1 MVRTLFVAILTAI
14 ACGCALLP
22 SIKTPIASAVP
33 SASSSPGGIAPKIGV
48 DFRTVKVYLT
58 YKDETLQGS
67 DVKTSELPLASLV
80 ASASD
85 SELSGAGLPH
95 EETTAA
101 LAKWG
106 WRLHRRV
113 TTFRRREDEA
123 EPRQDIVTIWPRL
136 NLAFLA
142 SGSPTIA
149 MDNMVEGNFD
159 KHLKAYADAISGGVS
174 EAGEEIASATG
185 LNPSWETSTE
195 APTIGE
201 GVLSIFAVT
210 KLSSSRLPR
219 HVTSSVVGDMMNIQ
233 DSVASLEGIGKA
245 DILWMEGM
253 GFPSHVISAFIR
265 MRVRERVAQQL
276 FVGLGVDDPWPVRSD
291 ASGSFQ
297 ISMRPNYSI
306 VVGTASGSVL
316 VGSTVAIRESTPT
329 DATGSYTVQPSD
341 LVFEEGDT
349 VYIQTSTDPADE
361 HEARSSLGKLAR
373 FAAQKLL
380 PTLKK

>member
-1 MVRTLFVAILTAI
+1 MARTLLIAVLTTL
-14 ACGCALLP
+14 ACACTQLP
-22 SIKTPIASAVP
+22 SIKPPASPASPAPAATQAPPAVP
-33 SASSSPGGIAPKIGV
+33 IVFSFDG
-48 DFRTVKVYLT
+48 VKVFT

-67 DVKTSELPLASLV
+67 DVKQAELPLASLV

-85 SELSGAGLPH
+85 SELSDVGLIR
-95 EETTAA
+95 EESTAA
-101 LAKWG
+101 LVKWG

-113 TTFRRREDEA
+113 TTFRQREDEA
-123 EPRQDIVTIWPRL
+123 EPRQDTVTIWPRL

-149 MDNMVEGNFD
+149 MDNIVEGNLD
-159 KHLKAYADAISGGVS
+159 KHLKAYATAISDGVS

-185 LNPSWETSTE
+185 LNPSWETSTQ

-219 HVTSSVVGDMMNIQ
+219 RVTSTVVGDMMNVQ
-233 DSVASLEGIGKA
+233 DAVASLEGIGKA

-276 FVGLGVDDPWPVRSD
+276 FEGLGIDNPWPVRSD
-291 ASGSFQ
+291 GPFR

>member
-1 MVRTLFVAILTAI
+1 MVRTLLIAILTTL
-14 ACGCALLP
+14 ACGCTLFP
-22 SIKTPIASAVP
+22 SIKTPVASAVP

-85 SELSGAGLPH
+85 SELSGAGLPR
-95 EETTAA
+95 EEATAA
-101 LAKWG
+101 LEKWG
-106 WRLHRRV
+106 WRLHRRA

-123 EPRQDIVTIWPRL
+123 EPRQDTVTVWPRL

-149 MDNMVEGNFD
+149 MDNMVENNFD
-159 KHLKAYADAISGGVS
+159 GYLKAYAAAIRDGVF
-174 EAGEEIASATG
+174 EAGEEIATATG

-195 APTIGE
+195 TPTIGE
-201 GVLSIFAVT
+201 GILSIFAVT
-210 KLSSSRLPR
+210 KPSSSRLPR
-219 HVTSSVVGDMMNIQ
+219 RVTSSVVGDMMNIQ
-233 DSVASLEGIGKA
+233 DTIASLEGIAKA

-253 GFPSHVISAFIR
+253 GFSSYVVSEFIR

-276 FVGLGVDDPWPVRSD
+276 FDGLGIDNPWPIRSD
-291 ASGSFQ
+291 GPFR
-297 ISMRPNYSI
+297 ISMRPKYSI
-306 VVGTASGSVL
+306 LVGAASGSVI
-316 VGSTVAIRESTPT
+316 VGSTVLIRKGVLDS
-329 DATGSYTVQPSD
+329 ATGSHVLQTSD

-349 VYIQTSTDPADE
+349 VYIQTSTDPPDE
-361 HEARSSLGKLAR
+361 HEARSSLSKLAR